1 MPPYSECQLSG
12 IGGQTC
18 TRGCRREMKIIA
30 IITLGTLILLCL
42 SGLAQS
48 PNRFPSPLGLDRVLV
63 GVVVDCAAKDAPGTK
78 AKHRRDSRCEED
90 NGYVLAVDQTTYALR
105 GHEEELR
112 QRVGTTVRITGK
124 AVGREVEVH
133 SVEAAEK

>member
-18 TRGCRREMKIIA
+18 TQGCRREMKIIS

-42 SGLAQS
+42 SALAQS
-48 PNRFPSPLGLDRVLV
+48 PNRFPAPLGLDRVLV
-63 GVVVDCAAKDAPGTK
+63 GVVVDCAANGTPGAK
-78 AKHRRDSRCEED
+78 GKHRRDSRCEED
-90 NGYVLAVDQTTYALR
+90 NGYVLAVDQTTYALH

-112 QRVGTTVRITGK
+112 QRVGT
-124 AVGREVEVH
+124 
-133 SVEAAEK
+133 